1 MWLVAPL
8 TKLAAVSLPTLA
20 PSIGNGMT
28 GWRSGQPFCE
38 IVHDKFEEQTKKI
51 DTIVIKATKQ
61 KEVVFLSDAINVA
74 IFFNSLVLTCG
85 SKCVCQTTTPH
96 PWPLSSTCSK
106 DNVFFPTSYRFPA
119 NFKLL
124 YWLYTYLLPLNM
136 TLYIYT
142 HICVHFEAHLSRSHS
157 KVHIFKLHKRQVS
170 SPWHGCDNRPHKS
183 HQKRRGAMVF
193 PEDETLASLDFLQSD
208 LHLSWRRMMKF
219 TSIGTIKNTG
229 KHQPWSSFKRVVA
242 EKATNNICE

>member
-1 MWLVAPL
+1 MLLSSSIHLFW
-8 TKLAAVSLPTLA
+8 LAAQNASVKQLLLIRGHWAVPALRIKFFFQLLIVFQPISSYYIDYT
-20 PSIGNGMT
+20 SICYHSI
-28 GWRSGQPFCE
+28 W
-38 IVHDKFEEQTKKI
+38 H
-51 DTIVIKATKQ
+51 
-61 KEVVFLSDAINVA
+61 
-74 IFFNSLVLTCG
+74 
-85 SKCVCQTTTPH
+85 
-96 PWPLSSTCSK
+96 
-106 DNVFFPTSYRFPA
+106 
-119 NFKLL
+119 
-124 YWLYTYLLPLNM
+124 
-136 TLYIYT
+136 YIYT

-229 KHQPWSSFKRVVA
+229 KHQPWSSFKRVVD
-242 EKATNNICE
+242 EKSNEQHMWINLNQHIWTVFEWGRQYDSIPTYFSADFQKKTCNI